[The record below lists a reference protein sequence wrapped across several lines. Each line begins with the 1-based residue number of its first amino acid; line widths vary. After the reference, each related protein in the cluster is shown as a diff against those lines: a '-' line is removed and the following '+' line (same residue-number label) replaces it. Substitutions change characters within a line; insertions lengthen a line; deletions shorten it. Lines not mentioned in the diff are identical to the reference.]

1 LVTRTAV
8 EANKL
13 TYRRVCLW

>member
-8 EANKL
+8 EANIL
-13 TYRRVCLW
+13 TFRRVCLW